1 MAKKII
7 NKKGQTDRLLLGIII
22 IIFGSV
28 GVLFWGYG
36 IVNNLSNA
44 SWIGR
49 LILGLIS
56 ILVLIIE
63 RFLK

>member
-1 MAKKII
+1 MIKII
-7 NKKGQTDRLLLGIII
+7 NKKGQTDRLMLGIII
-22 IIFGSV
+22 IIFGAV

-36 IVNNLSNA
+36 IVNNLVNA
-44 SWIGR
+44 SWIGK

-56 ILVLIIE
+56 VLVLIIE